1 MRNSSRYDS
10 AYGTLM
16 IAMRSTRVSFSLLL
30 QEVVELGEV
39 RVREN
44 GLIELD
50 QGKAEFEWLRA
61 RRQQGC

>member
-1 MRNSSRYDS
+1 
-10 AYGTLM
+10 M